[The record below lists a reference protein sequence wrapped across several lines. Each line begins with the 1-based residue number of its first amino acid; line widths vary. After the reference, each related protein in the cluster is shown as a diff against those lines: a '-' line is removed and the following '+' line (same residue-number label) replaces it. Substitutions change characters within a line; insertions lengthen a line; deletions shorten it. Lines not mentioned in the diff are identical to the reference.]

1 MKLKST
7 LLFAVILT
15 ISTIVFGQKAEPAK
29 TEAAKLPTVQEILAK
44 YVKAIGGREA
54 SEKIKTRVTKG
65 TVEMSPMGIKGTFE
79 SYTAALDKS
88 STKMNLAGI
97 GDFLDGF
104 DGKSAWTSNPIQGSR
119 EKSGAELTQVKLMNN
134 FYREINLD
142 KLYVKLEVKGI
153 EKIGDKDAYIVV
165 ATAEGLAAE
174 TLHFDTKSGLLL
186 RSDIT
191 MLSPEGS
198 QNAKIFYE
206 DIRQID
212 GVMLPFKV
220 RIILPQFEITMLATE
235 VKNGVVIDE
244 SVFAKPKQ

>member
-1 MKLKST
+1 MKLKSS
-7 LLFAVILT
+7 LLFAVILI
-15 ISTIVFGQKAEPAK
+15 ISTSVFGQKTEPVK
-29 TEAAKLPTVQEILAK
+29 TETAKLPTVQDILAK

-54 SEKIKTRVTKG
+54 NEKIKTRLTIG
-65 TVEMSPMGIKGTFE
+65 TVEIVPMGIKGTFE
-79 SYTAALDKS
+79 TYTAAESKAY
-88 STKMNLAGI
+88 TKANLTGI
-97 GDFLDGF
+97 GDMIDAS

-142 KLYVKLEVKGI
+142 KLYAKMEVTGV

-165 ATAEGLAAE
+165 ATPDGLATE
-174 TLHFDTKSGLLL
+174 TLYFDTKSGLLL

-191 MLSPEGS
+191 MLSPEGN

-212 GVMLPFKV
+212 GVMIPFKV
-220 RIILPQFEITMLATE
+220 RTILSQFEITMLSTD
-235 VKNGVVIDE
+235 VKNGVVIED
-244 SVFAKPKQ
+244 SKFAKPKQ